1 MQACDVIRYLAMT
14 IRDNCASVKYSDGG
28 RLDISGAWAYVPA
41 DDLVDLRRCNGAI
54 YRGWLAGINGPDGG
68 ASVERLEKKAA
79 NALEKARAIV
89 AAWGKSPAGGYV
101 EIDAETAASAGA
113 LVLLCFDA
121 DGVPRRVDL
130 SAFFGRG

>member
-1 MQACDVIRYLAMT
+1 MQACDVIRYLALT
-14 IRDNCASVKYSDGG
+14 IRDNCASVKYSDDGG

-54 YRGWLAGINGPDGG
+54 YSGWLAGVNGDANAG
-68 ASVERLEKKAA
+68 RLEKKAA
-79 NALEKARAIV
+79 NALEKARGIV

-121 DGVPRRVDL
+121 GGVSRRVDL